1 MKNLFAGLGVL
12 FLVLAVADFASGWMG
27 YNFTYF
33 LGPLSS
39 FTPLILGAIGAGL
52 IKLGSGN
59 INNDEN

>member
-1 MKNLFAGLGVL
+1 MRNLFMGLGVV

-33 LGPLSS
+33 LGALSS

-52 IKLGSGN
+52 INLGSKN
-59 INNDEN
+59 

>member
-1 MKNLFAGLGVL
+1 MKNLFMGLGVV

-39 FTPLILGAIGAGL
+39 FTPLVLGAIGAGL
-52 IKLGSGN
+52 INLGSKQ
-59 INNDEN
+59 

>member
-1 MKNLFAGLGVL
+1 MGLGVV

-39 FTPLILGAIGAGL
+39 FTPIILGAIGIGL
-52 IKLGSGN
+52 INLGSKN
-59 INNDEN
+59 